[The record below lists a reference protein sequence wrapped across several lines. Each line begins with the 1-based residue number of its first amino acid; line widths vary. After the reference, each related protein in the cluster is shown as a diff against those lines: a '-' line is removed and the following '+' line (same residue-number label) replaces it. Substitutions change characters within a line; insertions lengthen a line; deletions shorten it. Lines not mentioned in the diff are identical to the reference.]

1 MGKNTSVILGEYY
14 EELIKKEMSL
24 GTYASA
30 SEMIREG
37 LRLLDE
43 RKQRIQA
50 INNALDTGEKSGEPL
65 SYDHDAF
72 LKKMAAKYKQ
82 NV

>member
-14 EELIKKEMSL
+14 EDLIKKEMSI

-43 RKQRIQA
+43 RKQKIQA
-50 INNALDTGEKSGEPL
+50 INNALDAGEKSGEPL
-65 SYDHDAF
+65 FYDHNAF
-72 LKKMAAKYKQ
+72 LKKMATKHKQ

>member
-14 EELIKKEMSL
+14 EELIKKEMSI

-43 RKQRIQA
+43 RKQKIHA
-50 INNALDTGEKSGEPL
+50 INNALDAGEKSGEPL
-65 SYDHDAF
+65 SYDHNAF
-72 LKKMAAKYKQ
+72 LKKMATKHKQ

>member
-14 EELIKKEMSL
+14 EDLIKKEMRI

-43 RKQRIQA
+43 RKQKIQA
-50 INNALDTGEKSGEPL
+50 INNALDAGEKSGEPL
-65 SYDHDAF
+65 SYDHNAF
-72 LKKMAAKYKQ
+72 LKKMATKHKQ

>member
-1 MGKNTSVILGEYY
+1 
-14 EELIKKEMSL
+14 MSI

-43 RKQRIQA
+43 RKQKIQA
-50 INNALDTGEKSGEPL
+50 INNALEAGEKSGKPL
-65 SYDHDAF
+65 PYDHDAF

>member
-43 RKQRIQA
+43 RKQRIKA
-50 INNALDTGEKSGEPL
+50 INSALEAGEKSGKPL
-65 SYDHDAF
+65 PYDHDAF
-72 LKKMAAKYKQ
+72 LIKMAAKYKQ

>member
-1 MGKNTSVILGEYY
+1 MGKNTSIILGEYY
-14 EELIKKEMSL
+14 EELIKKEMSI
-24 GTYASA
+24 GTYGSA

-43 RKQRIQA
+43 RKQKIQA